1 MDAFVKVG
9 SRHENERINGISHF
23 LEHLNFK
30 GTKKYPTARKLSEVI
45 DAVGGV
51 FNANT
56 GKEHTQYYAQVGS
69 KHLTLAFDVV
79 TDLFLYPTFKPHE
92 IEREK
97 GVIIEEINMYL
108 DDPPRHVLDMVEEGM
123 WDHHALGRYII
134 GHPENIRG
142 ISKQDILDYRGKF
155 YSPANSIVCI
165 AGKFD
170 EVEVRK
176 LVKKYWSSF
185 DGPKDI
191 PMAERP
197 DSAKQKYLSLQSK
210 KTSQAHFVLGFR
222 GLDREDEDN
231 YALNVLAAIL
241 GGGMSSRLFTEVRER
256 RGLAYYVQAMA
267 ENYQDTGIFLARAGV
282 EIGKIDMA
290 LQVVVKELSKA
301 KKSLVSP
308 IELRKN
314 KEYLKGRISLQLE
327 DTESKLAWYLD
338 QVAFRNKIE
347 EPTTWMKKVDAVT
360 PQDIRRVAQ
369 KIIRKDNVT
378 VAVVG
383 PYSDRDKKTF
393 GEIVGKL

>member
-1 MDAFVKVG
+1 
-9 SRHENERINGISHF
+9 
-23 LEHLNFK
+23 
-30 GTKKYPTARKLSEVI
+30 
-45 DAVGGV
+45 
-51 FNANT
+51 
-56 GKEHTQYYAQVGS
+56 
-69 KHLTLAFDVV
+69 
-79 TDLFLYPTFKPHE
+79 
-92 IEREK
+92 
-97 GVIIEEINMYL
+97 
-108 DDPPRHVLDMVEEGM
+108 
-123 WDHHALGRYII
+123 
-134 GHPENIRG
+134 
-142 ISKQDILDYRGKF
+142 
-155 YSPANSIVCI
+155 
-165 AGKFD
+165 
-170 EVEVRK
+170 
-176 LVKKYWSSF
+176 
-185 DGPKDI
+185 
-191 PMAERP
+191 
-197 DSAKQKYLSLQSK
+197 
-210 KTSQAHFVLGFR
+210 
-222 GLDREDEDN
+222 
-231 YALNVLAAIL
+231 
-241 GGGMSSRLFTEVRER
+241 MSSRLFTEVRER

-393 GEIVGKL
+393 GEIVSKL